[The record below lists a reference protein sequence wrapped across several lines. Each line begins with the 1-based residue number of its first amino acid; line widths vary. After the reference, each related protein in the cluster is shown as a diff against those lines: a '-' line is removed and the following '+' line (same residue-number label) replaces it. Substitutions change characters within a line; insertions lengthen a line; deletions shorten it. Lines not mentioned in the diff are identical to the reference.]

1 MEQKLLDTLKS
12 EHKSLK
18 SRIDALKAEM
28 QENSKVLMKEAFREF
43 LEKYDVVDNIFW
55 TQYTPYFND
64 GESCE
69 FSVGDV
75 YLVLKD
81 DEEAC
86 EYEGSAITDK
96 DDIEPLKKTIAE
108 IEAWEKDPMAAALKH
123 QQEYIKQYNRDPFAD
138 SRYSGSTQDQM
149 AKWKPHYGTK
159 EQYVKELATAEE
171 FAKLYPN
178 LKSDFKEIQKMV
190 SGIDE
195 DLMKVMFGDHVKV
208 VVSTS
213 GIETEEHQHD

>member
-1 MEQKLLDTLKS
+1 MEQKLLDTLKG
-12 EHKSLK
+12 EHESLK
-18 SRIDALKAEM
+18 SRINALKAEM

-69 FSVGDV
+69 FSVGDA

-81 DEEAC
+81 DEDAC
-86 EYEGSAITDK
+86 EYEGSTLTNK
-96 DDIEPLKKTIAE
+96 EDIVHLKETIAE
-108 IEAWEKDPMAAALKH
+108 IEAWEKDPMAAARKR
-123 QQEYIKQYNRDPFAD
+123 QQEYIKKYDRDPFAE
-138 SRYSGSTQDQM
+138 SRYSGSTLDQM
-149 AKWKPHYGTK
+149 KNWKPHYGTK
-159 EQYVKELATAEE
+159 EEYVKQLATAEE
-171 FAKLYPN
+171 FGKLYPN

-195 DLMKVMFGDHVKV
+195 DLMKVMFGDHSKV
-208 VVSTS
+208 VVSAS
-213 GIETEEHQHD
+213 GIETEEHEHD

>member
-12 EHKSLK
+12 EHTSLK
-18 SRIDALKAEM
+18 SRINALKAEM

-81 DEEAC
+81 DEDAC
-86 EYEGSAITDK
+86 DYEGSSVTDK
-96 DDIEPLKKTIAE
+96 DDIGTLKKTIAE
-108 IEAWEKDPMAAALKH
+108 IERWEKDPIAAAQKY
-123 QQEYIKQYNRDPFAD
+123 QQERIAKYGHDPFAP
-138 SRYSGSTQDQM
+138 SSYSGSTQDQM
-149 AKWKPHYGTK
+149 AKWQPHYGTK
-159 EQYVKELATAEE
+159 EQYAKQLATAEE

-178 LKSDFKEIQKMV
+178 LKSDFKEIQSMV

-208 VVSTS
+208 VVSAS
-213 GIETEEHQHD
+213 GIETEEYQHE

>member
-75 YLVLKD
+75 HLILKD
-81 DEEAC
+81 DEDPC
-86 EYEGSAITDK
+86 EYEGSSLTDK
-96 DDIEPLKKTIAE
+96 EDVEALKKKIAE
-108 IEAWEKDPMAAALKH
+108 IEAWEKDPMAAAQKH
-123 QQEYIKQYNRDPFAD
+123 RSEYNKKYNHDPFAP
-138 SRYSGSTQDQM
+138 SSYSGSTQDQM
-149 AKWKPHYGTK
+149 VKWKPHYGTK

-171 FAKLYPN
+171 YAKLYPH

-190 SGIDE
+190 SGIDD
-195 DLMKVMFGDHVKV
+195 DLMKAMFGDHTKV
-208 VVSTS
+208 IVSAS
-213 GIETEEHQHD
+213 GIEVEEHQHD

>member
-1 MEQKLLDTLKS
+1 MEKKLLDTLKG
-12 EHKSLK
+12 EHASLK
-18 SRIDALKAEM
+18 SRMNALKAEM
-28 QENSKVLMKEAFREF
+28 QENSKILMKEAFREF

-69 FSVGDV
+69 FSVGDA

-81 DEEAC
+81 DEDAC
-86 EYEGSAITDK
+86 EYEGSSLTDK
-96 DDIEPLKKTIAE
+96 EDIGNLKKTIAE
-108 IEAWEKDPMAAALKH
+108 IERWEKDPMAAAQKY
-123 QQEYIKQYNRDPFAD
+123 QQERIAKYGRDPFAP
-138 SRYSGSTQDQM
+138 SSYSGSTLDQM
-149 AKWKPHYGTK
+149 KKWKPHHGTK

-195 DLMKVMFGDHVKV
+195 DLMKAMFDDHVKV
-208 VVSTS
+208 VVSTT
-213 GIETEEHQHD
+213 GIEIEEHQHD

>member
-1 MEQKLLDTLKS
+1 MEQKLLDTLKG
-12 EHKSLK
+12 EHASLK
-18 SRIDALKAEM
+18 SRINALKEEM

-43 LEKYDVVDNIFW
+43 FEKYDVVDNVFW

-86 EYEGSAITDK
+86 EYEGSSLTDK
-96 DDIEPLKKTIAE
+96 DDIGPLKKTIAE

-123 QQEYIKQYNRDPFAD
+123 QQERIKQYNRDPFAP
-138 SRYSGSTQDQM
+138 SSYSGSTQEQI

-159 EQYVKELATAEE
+159 EQYVKQLATAEE

-195 DLMKVMFGDHVKV
+195 DLMKVMFGDHIKV

-213 GIETEEHQHD
+213 GIETEEYQHD

>member
-1 MEQKLLDTLKS
+1 MEQKLLNTLKS
-12 EHKSLK
+12 EHASLK
-18 SRIDALKAEM
+18 SRINALKEEM

-55 TQYTPYFND
+55 TQYTPYHND

-81 DEEAC
+81 DEDAC
-86 EYEGSAITDK
+86 DYEGSSVTDK
-96 DDIEPLKKTIAE
+96 DDIAVLKKTIAE
-108 IEAWEKDPMAAALKH
+108 IERWEKDPMAAALKH
-123 QQEYIKQYNRDPFAD
+123 QQERIKQYNRDPFAP
-138 SRYSGSTQDQM
+138 SRYDGTTQEQM

-159 EQYVKELATAEE
+159 EQYVKQLATAEE

-178 LKSDFKEIQKMV
+178 LKSDFKEIQSMV

-195 DLMKVMFGDHVKV
+195 DLMKAMFDDHVKV
-208 VVSTS
+208 VVSAS
-213 GIETEEHQHD
+213 GIEAEEYQHD

>member
-1 MEQKLLDTLKS
+1 MEQKLLDTLKG
-12 EHKSLK
+12 EHASLK
-18 SRIDALKAEM
+18 SRINALKAEM

-64 GESCE
+64 GEACE

-75 YLVLKD
+75 HLIIED
-81 DEEAC
+81 DEDAC

-96 DDIEPLKKTIAE
+96 DDIKLLKEIIAE

-123 QQEYIKQYNRDPFAD
+123 QQEYIKKYDRDPFMA
-138 SRYSGSTQDQM
+138 SRYSGSTQEQI
-149 AKWKPHYGTK
+149 ANWKPHYGAK
-159 EQYVKELATAEE
+159 EQYVKQLAVAEE
-171 FAKLYPN
+171 FGKLYPN
-178 LKSDFKEIQKMV
+178 LKSDFEEIQKMV

-195 DLMKVMFGDHVKV
+195 DLMKAMFGDHAKV
-208 VVSTS
+208 VVSSS
-213 GIETEEHQHD
+213 GIETEEYNHD